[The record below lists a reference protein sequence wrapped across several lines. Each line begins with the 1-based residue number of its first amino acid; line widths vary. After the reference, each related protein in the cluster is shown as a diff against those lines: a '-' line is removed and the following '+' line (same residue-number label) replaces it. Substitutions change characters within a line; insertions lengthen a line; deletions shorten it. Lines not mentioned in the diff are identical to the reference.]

1 MSDELTAVGGV
12 IEMFMSR
19 AEASIPKNDE
29 DYINPA
35 DGLLWCG
42 KCHTPKQC
50 RVTMCG
56 KEFTPYCT
64 CKCVQERYEREREV
78 FLRTQRET
86 DLKRLKAS
94 SGISGN
100 LTNCRFENYSVTAN
114 NDKAYAVC
122 RKYADNFNAML
133 EKNQGLL
140 LWGGVGTGK
149 TFSAACIANALL
161 DSGISV
167 VMTSFAKL
175 LGTSNGFCINE
186 DMITELNCAKLL
198 IIDDLGAERSTD
210 FALEKVYS
218 IIDSR
223 YSAGLPMILT
233 TNLDLQEMQRCT
245 DIRYMRVYER
255 ILEVCYPVRFAGK
268 SLRQDEARDRFAEMK
283 DFFEKC

>member
-1 MSDELTAVGGV
+1 MSDEFTAVGGV

-29 DYINPA
+29 DYTNPE
-35 DGLLWCG
+35 DGLLYCG

-50 RVTMCG
+50 RVTMRG

-64 CKCVQERYEREREV
+64 CKCEQERLAAEKKAFEQSQRTADGLR
-78 FLRTQRET
+78 LRTV
-86 DLKRLKAS
+86 
-94 SGISGN
+94 SGVSGS
-100 LTNCRFENYSVTAN
+100 LTACRFENYSVTAEN
-114 NDKAYAVC
+114 ESAYKIC
-122 RKYADNFNAML
+122 GRYAERFGEL
-133 EKNQGLL
+133 PRKNQGLL

-161 DSGISV
+161 DRGIPV

-175 LGTSNGFCINE
+175 LGKDKGFGIDE
-186 DMITELNCAKLL
+186 EFIAELNRASLL

-223 YSAGLPMILT
+223 YSTGLPMILT

-245 DIRYMRVYER
+245 DIRYIRVYER
-255 ILEVCYPVRFAGK
+255 ILEVCYPVRLAGK
-268 SLRQDEARDRFAEMK
+268 SLRQDEARGRFAEMEEFLK
-283 DFFEKC
+283 

>member
-12 IEMFMSR
+12 IEMFMNR

-29 DYINPA
+29 DYTNPA

-50 RVTMCG
+50 RVIMRG

-64 CKCVQERYEREREV
+64 CKCEQERLAAEKKAFEQNQRAADI
-78 FLRTQRET
+78 LRQQS
-86 DLKRLKAS
+86 L
-94 SGISGN
+94 SGISGS
-100 LTNCRFENYSVTAN
+100 LAACRFENYSVTADN
-114 NDKAYAVC
+114 ERAYKIC
-122 RKYADNFNAML
+122 GRYADRFGEL
-133 EKNQGLL
+133 PRKNQGLL

-167 VMTSFAKL
+167 VMTNFAKL
-175 LGTSNGFCINE
+175 LGKDKGFGIDE
-186 DMITELNCAKLL
+186 EFIAELNRASLL
-198 IIDDLGAERSTD
+198 IIDDFGAERNTD

-223 YSAGLPMILT
+223 YSAGLPMVLT
-233 TNLDLQEMQRCT
+233 TNLDLREMQKCA
-245 DIRYMRVYER
+245 DIRYQRVYER
-255 ILEVCYPVRFAGK
+255 VLEVCYPVMFAGR
-268 SLRQDEARDRFAEMK
+268 SLRENEARDRFAEMEEFLK
-283 DFFEKC
+283 